1 MGWSMSSCLLKIRS
15 SFINWFVGD
24 SALVVRWLLDDFD
37 ALPTV
42 RSILK
47 ILYRGILVDQI
58 RFKNWPAFT
67 KPNRGIGTKSF
78 QKVQTSIII

>member
-15 SFINWFVGD
+15 LFINWFVGD

-47 ILYRGILVDQI
+47 IIQRNSRGSNQI
-58 RFKNWPAFT
+58 QKLARFH
-67 KPNRGIGTKSF
+67 
-78 QKVQTSIII
+78 

>member
-47 ILYRGILVDQI
+47 LIQRNSRGSNQI
-58 RFKNWPAFT
+58 QKLARFH
-67 KPNRGIGTKSF
+67 
-78 QKVQTSIII
+78 